1 MKTRYAVALAVTC
14 LVGISSS
21 ALAAD
26 MTGAEIKTFLSGKT
40 SYLETTGA
48 SASGQ
53 AGQVMIFWAEDG
65 TALYKKPDGGMMHG
79 KWEIKGDTLCADW
92 KERPN
97 NACVRYNKSGDT
109 VTVLDGTTGQLRAK
123 IVKTAAGNAEKLAP

>member
-1 MKTRYAVALAVTC
+1 MKTRYAIALSVASWIGT
-14 LVGISSS
+14 GSF

-26 MTGAEIKTFLSGKT
+26 MTGAEIKAFLSGKT
-40 SYLETTGA
+40 SYLEATSV

-53 AGQVMIFWAEDG
+53 TGQVMIFWAEDG

-97 NACVRYNKSGDT
+97 NACVRYNKTGDT
-109 VTVLDGTTGQLRAK
+109 VTVLDGASGQVRAK